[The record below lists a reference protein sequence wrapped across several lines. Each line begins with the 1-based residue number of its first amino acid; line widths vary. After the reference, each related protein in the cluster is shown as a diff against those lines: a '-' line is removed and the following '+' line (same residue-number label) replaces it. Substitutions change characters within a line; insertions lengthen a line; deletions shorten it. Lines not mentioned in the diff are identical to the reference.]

1 MEQLEESWIM
11 LDGSLIYFYIKRKKI
26 KNMYMRFSS
35 DGKLII
41 TTPKSYKLELIE
53 RFIKEKKTWIF
64 KQIKLQNEV
73 NVFKEREDFKSGNN
87 LYFLGKK
94 YKLRLMAGNIN
105 LVNFCDE
112 YIEINIKE
120 KFISNTEYIK
130 KFYDEWLRK
139 ECLEICLKYI
149 EFYCDKMKKY
159 KIPFPEVVIKK
170 FKSRW
175 GCCIP
180 KKCRVEFAMN
190 LVKAPKECVEYVVVH
205 ELTHFR
211 FIHHDANFYNFVSLF
226 IPDWKNRREILNKDY
241 GRIIT

>member
-1 MEQLEESWIM
+1 M
-11 LDGSLIYFYIKRKKI
+11 LDGVLIYFYIKRKKI

-41 TTPKSYKLELIE
+41 TAPECYKLQVVE
-53 RFIKEKKTWIF
+53 RFIKEKRAWIF

-73 NVFKEREDFKSGNN
+73 NVFKEREDFKDGNN

-94 YKLRLMAGNIN
+94 YKLRLIANDIN
-105 LVNFCDE
+105 SVKFCDE

-120 KFISNTEYIK
+120 KFISNVEYIK
-130 KFYDEWLRK
+130 KFYDEWLKK
-139 ECLEICLKYI
+139 ECLKICLKYI

-159 KIPFPEVVIKK
+159 RIPFPEVVVKK

-205 ELTHFR
+205 ELTHFK
-211 FIHHDANFYNFVSLF
+211 FIHHDMNFYNFVSLF
-226 IPDWKNRREILNKDY
+226 IPDWKKRRDILNKDY